1 MNPDPLLQAWHSQA
15 VQTRLTIDADVLL
28 KEVQRNQQTFTATIF
43 WRDVREV
50 GVSLLLIPVWVYMG
64 VRMSLPWTWYLT
76 IPALVWIAG
85 FMLLDR
91 IRQKRRSPESGGSLR
106 QCVEQSRA
114 EIEHQIWL
122 LRYVHWWYLLPIALS
137 ILAFFLQCTLNMA
150 WEIGVGE
157 GWAFALLGLCIALM
171 FGIVVIVLVGIYK
184 LNQDAIRSVL
194 EPRRQELES
203 LLVSLKDDVNS

>member
-1 MNPDPLLQAWHSQA
+1 MNPDPLQQAWQTQTA
-15 VQTRLTIDADVLL
+15 QTRLTIDADVLL

-50 GVSLLLIPVWVYMG
+50 GVSLLLIPVWIYMG
-64 VRMSLPWTWYLT
+64 VTMSLPWTWYLT

-91 IRQKRRSPESGGSLR
+91 IRKKRRSPESGGSLR

-122 LRYVHWWYLLPIALS
+122 LRNVHWWYLLPIALS

-150 WEIGVGE
+150 GEIGLGE
-157 GWAFALLGLCIALM
+157 EGAFALLGLCIALM
-171 FGIVVIVLVGIYK
+171 FGIVVIVFVVIYK
-184 LNQDAIRSVL
+184 LDQNAIRSVL
-194 EPRRQELES
+194 QPRRQELES
-203 LLVSLKDDVNS
+203 LLVSLNDDVAP

>member
-1 MNPDPLLQAWHSQA
+1 MNPDPLQQAWHSQA

-28 KEVQRNQQTFTATIF
+28 KEVQRNQQTFTAVIF

-157 GWAFALLGLCIALM
+157 GWAFALLGLCTLRVNRSCYWRQALE
-171 FGIVVIVLVGIYK
+171 K
-184 LNQDAIRSVL
+184 SRSSSTRRK
-194 EPRRQELES
+194 PR
-203 LLVSLKDDVNS
+203 